1 MHAHTCERMH
11 AHTREQMRA
20 CYESLPGGLQGQ
32 LAPPTLAPCGRRA
45 TGAAGSVQVLPGP
58 SRATG
63 PAPACVAVWGGG
75 LRWAAWVSRRLSE
88 GRPEHVARLPA
99 APWLP
104 RLAPLGCARQIP
116 SSWDLPGTSLSEDG
130 APGRGVCVRTER
142 VHPGATCSA
151 LVPSWGLGEGQVTHQ
166 PPKPSP
172 AAPVLQD
179 PVQGKA
185 VPRQVGVGHPG
196 APCAWPRP
204 SPSPRP
210 AGGPCGLAGL
220 SSAFGGLGWFWP
232 WFLVAVRPWTS
243 SSPPR
248 GFGSLSAQWGSEG

>member
-1 MHAHTCERMH
+1 MNECTHTRVNECM
-11 AHTREQMRA
+11 HTRENKCVHATRA
-20 CYESLPGGLQGQ
+20 SREDCRGSWHLRPWRPVGVGSS
-32 LAPPTLAPCGRRA
+32 LAPPEPQAPLQLALLSWGEAC
-45 TGAAGSVQVLPGP
+45 AGPPGCP
-58 SRATG
+58 GGSRKD
-63 PAPACVAVWGGG
+63 G
-75 LRWAAWVSRRLSE
+75 LSTWLGSL
-88 GRPEHVARLPA
+88 
-99 APWLP
+99 LP
-104 RLAPLGCARQIP
+104 RGCPAWHPSGCARQIP

-142 VHPGATCSA
+142 VHPGAACSA

-196 APCAWPRP
+196 APCAWRRP